1 MFKNALKV
9 LKDRGHIEWC
19 SHEDELGALFQT
31 EMVTAY
37 VGFDPTAESLHV
49 GHLIPIMALAW
60 LQKCGHKPI
69 PLAGMGTGLI
79 GDPSGKSKERNLLTL
94 EKVKENLEGVKEQL
108 AHFLDFNCGANSAL
122 MINNYD
128 WLGGLTFL
136 EVLRDVGKHFSVN
149 SMIAREYVRSRLE
162 DPEKSI
168 SYTEFSYVLL
178 QAYDFLHLFTNHG
191 CRLQMGGNDQQGNI
205 IYGVDLIRKKTGG
218 SAFGATQPLLLTS
231 SGNKFGKTEEGAV
244 WLSPGRT
251 SPYKFYQFWVNTEDE
266 SVERLLKLFTFLS
279 LEEIAEIMALHE
291 KDRGRREAQKRLAK
305 EVTIIV
311 HGAEVADTVIAASS
325 ILFGDS
331 FDPKELSGKMLSTLA
346 EEVPAGRAS
355 REFPVI
361 IPDLLAASGACQ
373 SKSEAR
379 RLIKGGGLY
388 INGERADDEARA
400 VSEDDLLDGGYLFLR
415 LGKKRFFMVNF
426 D

>member
-244 WLSPGRT
+244 WLSPKRT

-279 LEEIAEIMALHE
+279 LEEIAEIMDLHE

-355 REFPVI
+355 REFPVL